1 MTQKNRSGWAL
12 LAFCTTTALVAA
24 LGLAILFASATV
36 AFALAQKVHSGN
48 LTQVSDEQKTFSGVV
63 TDSHCGA
70 RHQDAT
76 KSPAECAQMC
86 ARNGSQYVLVDGDK
100 SYALN
105 GDMQQIAKLAGQR
118 VSVEGSIVGDTLH
131 VASIRAQQ

>member
-1 MTQKNRSGWAL
+1 
-12 LAFCTTTALVAA
+12 
-24 LGLAILFASATV
+24 
-36 AFALAQKVHSGN
+36 
-48 LTQVSDEQKTFSGVV
+48 VSDEQKTFSGVV

-100 SYALN
+100 TYALN

-131 VASIRAQQ
+131 VASIQAQQ